1 MMRAMRSHGRWVAVI
16 AFNVLLA
23 AGVAIFILGKQ
34 RVAFPSWL
42 PGGQDRVGFHA
53 VFSTGQSLTP
63 GQGQTVTIAGI
74 DVGDITDVRVQDGRA
89 RVGFRLRPK
98 YAAMMRTDASALLRP
113 KTGLNDMVL
122 ELDPGT
128 PSARKVRAGAT
139 IAESRTTPNVNPDE
153 ILASLDVDTRSA
165 LQLLLSSTGTGVGS
179 AERARDLSRA
189 IRETGPVT
197 RDLRRV
203 GEALEDRAANTRR
216 AVRSLRLVS
225 GELAR
230 RRTDVV
236 RAVETTNTV
245 VGTVAD
251 RSAELRASLRAL
263 PATLRTTQA
272 ALTDTAGLAA
282 ELRPATSALLPVADA
297 LAPALRSTHPFL
309 ERTTPVLTDQLL
321 PLTEETLPTVRRLRS
336 AVAATNAVAP
346 DATATLR
353 RLNTAGN
360 MLAYDPPG
368 DEQGYLFW
376 AQWLS
381 HLAPWIFNTQDANGP
396 IRRGQ
401 LMFTCDTLKDLA
413 GVGQVNPLASLLDGA
428 FGTLAQGGSCPI
440 GPGGGSDLTTTPRA
454 GGKGGR

>member
-1 MMRAMRSHGRWVAVI
+1 MIRALRSHGRWVAVI

-23 AGVAIFILGKQ
+23 AGVAVFILGKQ

-42 PGGQDRVGFHA
+42 PGGQERVSFNA

-74 DVGDITDVRVQDGRA
+74 DVGDITSVRVQDGRA

-98 YAAMMRTDASALLRP
+98 YAAMMRRDASALLRP

-122 ELDPGT
+122 ELDPGS
-128 PSARKVRAGAT
+128 PSGPKVGEGFT
-139 IAESRTTPNVNPDE
+139 IAEARTAPNVNPDE
-153 ILASLDVDTRSA
+153 ILASLDVDTRAA
-165 LQLLLSSTGTGVGS
+165 LQLLLQSTRQGVGS
-179 AERARDLSRA
+179 QARARDLSRA
-189 IRETGPVT
+189 IRATGPVT

-203 GEALEDRAANTRR
+203 GEALEDRAVNTKH
-216 AVRSLRLVS
+216 AIRSLRLIS
-225 GELAR
+225 DELAR
-230 RRTDVV
+230 RRGDVV

-245 VGTVAD
+245 VGTVAS

-263 PATLRTTQA
+263 PGTLRTTQA
-272 ALTDTAGLAA
+272 ALTDTEGLAT
-282 ELRPATSALLPVADA
+282 ELRPATQALLPVADA

-309 ERTTPVLTDQLL
+309 RRTTPVLRDQLL
-321 PLTEETLPTVRRLRS
+321 PLTRQTLPTIRRLRT
-336 AVAATNAVAP
+336 AVAATNDIAP
-346 DATATLR
+346 DATATLQD
-353 RLNTAGN
+353 LNLAGN

-376 AQWLS
+376 TQWLS

-401 LMFTCDTLKDLA
+401 LMVTCDTLKDLA
-413 GVGQVNPLASLLDGA
+413 GVGTVNPVASLLNGVFA
-428 FGTLAQGGSCPI
+428 GIAQGGSCPVNP
-440 GPGGGSDLTTTPRA
+440 GPATDQTTTPRT